1 MRTVFTTL
9 FCFMLCATHASAQS
23 PVADARGETPATA
36 PRVQN
41 PVAAARG
48 KKIDLSL
55 GYSYVNHWESNSYR
69 VGLNGADAS
78 FTLGTSRLGIRMDLG
93 YARAANVHGTGRHS
107 DVFSYLAGPVF
118 YPARHRNFDTYIH
131 ALVGAARV
139 SGPVPRDGGGFL
151 LGGWAWGYAWAVGGG
166 VDYWILHSI
175 AIRTGVDYMRAAYF
189 DSSLAIQGQNN
200 IRTTATVVY
209 YFGRPSRIWR

>member
-1 MRTVFTTL
+1 
-9 FCFMLCATHASAQS
+9 MLCATHASAQS

-55 GYSYVNHWESNSYR
+55 GYYVNHWESNSYR

-78 FTLGTSRLGIRMDLG
+78 FTLGTSRLGIRADLG

-107 DVFSYLAGPVF
+107 DLLSYLAGSVF
-118 YPARHRNFDTYIH
+118 YPSRHRNFNTYIH

-139 SGPVPRDGGGFL
+139 SGPVPRNGGGFL
-151 LGGWAWGYAWAVGGG
+151 LGGMGVGLRLG
-166 VDYWILHSI
+166 S
-175 AIRTGVDYMRAAYF
+175 
-189 DSSLAIQGQNN
+189 
-200 IRTTATVVY
+200 
-209 YFGRPSRIWR
+209 WRRS

>member
-23 PVADARGETPATA
+23 PVAEARGE
-36 PRVQN
+36 
-41 PVAAARG
+41 
-48 KKIDLSL
+48 KIDLSL

-69 VGLNGADAS
+69 LCLNGADAS
-78 FTLGTSRLGIRMDLG
+78 FTLCTSRLGIRMDLG

-139 SGPVPRDGGGFL
+139 SGPVPRNGGGFL

-166 VDYWILHSI
+166 VDY
-175 AIRTGVDYMRAAYF
+175 
-189 DSSLAIQGQNN
+189 
-200 IRTTATVVY
+200 
-209 YFGRPSRIWR
+209 